1 MSDTDH
7 SYEGSTESVS
17 CAWPLMLV
25 LGALLV
31 VNSVQFVSILRERS
45 AVKQVTAN
53 ADQAVARY
61 RLVSDKLENL
71 AKDLMRL
78 SLNNVEA
85 KEIVTQFNI
94 QMNQPGAGAGNLPAA
109 PAKK

>member
-1 MSDTDH
+1 MNDTQQGYE
-7 SYEGSTESVS
+7 SYGSSTC
-17 CAWPLMLV
+17 CAWPLIMV

-31 VNSVQFVSILRERS
+31 VNSVQFISILRERS
-45 AVKQVTAN
+45 AVKQVTEN

-78 SLNNVEA
+78 SLTSNEA

-94 QMNQPGAGAGNLPAA
+94 QMNQPAIPPATA
-109 PAKK
+109 PVK

>member
-1 MSDTDH
+1 MNDTQQGYE
-7 SYEGSTESVS
+7 SYGSSTC
-17 CAWPLMLV
+17 CAWPLIMV

-31 VNSVQFVSILRERS
+31 VNSVQFISILRERS
-45 AVKQVTAN
+45 AVKQVTEN

-78 SLNNVEA
+78 SLTSNEA

-94 QMNQPGAGAGNLPAA
+94 QMNQPAIPPATT
-109 PAKK
+109 PAK